1 MHVEVS
7 EQHLLRRGRA
17 DASLRTL
24 DRLFCAPLHLAGPC
38 VAEYL
43 PRAVGLPED
52 AVAGRQDHRDEQHS
66 DPQPG
71 QHEATSHDFP
81 PGLTLPPGALGSL
94 LEPHLRALHRP
105 QTAPGTTLLHA
116 QRPHSRQQLGY
127 NSNMSWRPIL
137 WLALC
142 GLLTPQTGMATTL
155 LLQDRGTFAHSY
167 VVESPEF
174 SEDTQASEIRSLDD
188 FDSVSTSAAQLPLGV
203 ATSSAS
209 LESKLGTETI
219 EAHGLAASTLII
231 SETGQLAENPAD
243 SFFEV
248 VFEIERERP
257 YRLRGRVDSTV
268 FEGEGFASVEL
279 SYFGILPVVDHA
291 AGGNNFSVF
300 DESGVLAVGRYR
312 LTAFALTQGEVR
324 GDVSS
329 PASQASFALNLTLP
343 EPTLQTAGA
352 FSLLVLARLARARRR
367 AE

>member
-1 MHVEVS
+1 
-7 EQHLLRRGRA
+7 
-17 DASLRTL
+17 
-24 DRLFCAPLHLAGPC
+24 
-38 VAEYL
+38 
-43 PRAVGLPED
+43 
-52 AVAGRQDHRDEQHS
+52 
-66 DPQPG
+66 
-71 QHEATSHDFP
+71 
-81 PGLTLPPGALGSL
+81 
-94 LEPHLRALHRP
+94 
-105 QTAPGTTLLHA
+105 
-116 QRPHSRQQLGY
+116 
-127 NSNMSWRPIL
+127 
-137 WLALC
+137 
-142 GLLTPQTGMATTL
+142 MATTL

-209 LESKLGTETI
+209 LESKLGTETM